1 MCVEEQ
7 TTKRN
12 KHLEDFPAKTVH
24 RFQFYSRGKD
34 PNCVCLC
41 ISLLLDI
48 IKLIFTKTTTTTTT
62 IIIVTESTCC
72 QEALTWNP
80 RVEKKKSQNNNWN
93 TEQIKSHRGVSETS
107 VMGAPC
113 LVTDRVIYACCHGGN
128 MAGRFWWYIL
138 TLCQFSFV
146 GALDGFATHFYSI
159 LWNYDF
165 NETRGDRFTSSCYK

>member
-7 TTKRN
+7 PTKRN

-24 RFQFYSRGKD
+24 RFQFYSGGKD

-80 RVEKKKSQNNNWN
+80 RVEKKNLKIIIEIQSKS
-93 TEQIKSHRGVSETS
+93 
-107 VMGAPC
+107 
-113 LVTDRVIYACCHGGN
+113 RVIGE
-128 MAGRFWWYIL
+128 
-138 TLCQFSFV
+138 CQKH
-146 GALDGFATHFYSI
+146 L
-159 LWNYDF
+159 
-165 NETRGDRFTSSCYK
+165 